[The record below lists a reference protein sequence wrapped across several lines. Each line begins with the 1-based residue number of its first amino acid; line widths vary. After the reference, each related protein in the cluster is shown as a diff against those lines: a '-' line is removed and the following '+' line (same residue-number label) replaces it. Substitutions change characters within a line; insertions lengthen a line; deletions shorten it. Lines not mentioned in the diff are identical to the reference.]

1 MDPQKLFQFHPFD
14 FENLNVLVECLNVL
28 RAESQNKFGSF
39 RFYRYLCIIEAKDQ
53 V

>member
-1 MDPQKLFQFHPFD
+1 MF
-14 FENLNVLVECLNVL
+14 ECLNVL

>member
-1 MDPQKLFQFHPFD
+1 MF
-14 FENLNVLVECLNVL
+14 ECLNVL

-39 RFYRYLCIIEAKDQ
+39 RFFIYLCIIEAKDQ